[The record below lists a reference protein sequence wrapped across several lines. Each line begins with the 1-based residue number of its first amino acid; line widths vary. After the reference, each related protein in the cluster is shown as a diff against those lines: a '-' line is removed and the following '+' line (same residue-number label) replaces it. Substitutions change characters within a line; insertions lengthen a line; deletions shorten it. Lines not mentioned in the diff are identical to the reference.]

1 MRFNVF
7 LCINEQSTERLTQN
21 NCDQAL
27 FILKID
33 EERRLDKSSNFQP
46 SLFDN
51 HFIYLSLIL
60 FFLSQKV
67 IATSH

>member
-1 MRFNVF
+1 MRFNLF

-33 EERRLDKSSNFQP
+33 EEKILDRSSNFLP

-51 HFIYLSLIL
+51 HLIYLSLIL
-60 FFLSQKV
+60 FFLSQK
-67 IATSH
+67 